1 KQDSWI
7 SICIVI
13 FLMIL
18 KFIIMFYILNQYE
31 NADIFGIQV
40 DVFGSFIGKILGTV
54 YIIYFGASLVSVLL
68 TYIEIIQV
76 FLYPTFP
83 AYVIGFLFLSLAIYC
98 IFGGIR
104 VITGA
109 AFIFML
115 LIQPLL
121 FLLIDPATRM
131 YSEHFLPILQ
141 ASPQEL
147 LQGAWATT
155 YTLSGFEMLFL
166 LYPFIK
172 NKEKAK

>member
-7 SICIVI
+7 SILIA
-13 FLMIL
+13 FLFMML
-18 KFIIMFYILNQYE
+18 TVVVMFYILDQYE

-115 LIQPLL
+115 LTQPLL

-147 LQGAWATT
+147 LRSEEHTSELQ
-155 YTLSGFEMLFL
+155 SRFV
-166 LYPFIK
+166 
-172 NKEKAK
+172 